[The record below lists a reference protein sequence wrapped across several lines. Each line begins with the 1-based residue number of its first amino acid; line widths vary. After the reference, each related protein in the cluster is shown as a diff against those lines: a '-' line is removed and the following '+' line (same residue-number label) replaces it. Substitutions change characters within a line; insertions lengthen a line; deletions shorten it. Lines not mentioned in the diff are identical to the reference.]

1 MPLHIIPAS
10 YDYICLGKN
19 IPNPS
24 EKDDREEDC
33 DCLEEGELFKESEN
47 NKKPSA
53 NDEKGSKK
61 KSEKDGGD
69 PEAKVTA
76 AGKLPEEKKHFEKFE
91 PVEFKHAS
99 KTKKGA
105 FTNVTQKHL
114 KIGEITS
121 QNILSENS
129 KAFEDIFF
137 LEFTETPLK
146 SFLFYLG
153 K

>member
-1 MPLHIIPAS
+1 M
-10 YDYICLGKN
+10 
-19 IPNPS
+19 
-24 EKDDREEDC
+24 
-33 DCLEEGELFKESEN
+33 
-47 NKKPSA
+47 
-53 NDEKGSKK
+53 
-61 KSEKDGGD
+61 
-69 PEAKVTA
+69 TA

-137 LEFTETPLK
+137 LEFTETPT
-146 SFLFYLG
+146 
-153 K
+153 